1 MVKIVLL
8 DSLFPTWWV
17 VSSGFQTKRRDMEIM
32 PLLKHHGFLVKT
44 FKGGILAIINLPAL
58 QNNVLCSCWEKE
70 PARPGL
76 VTLQLYA
83 LYTLP
88 LEGLVLKLIHY
99 FGHQMP
105 RSDSLEKTLMLR
117 KIEGG
122 RRRGRQRMRW
132 LDGITNTMDMSLRKL
147 RKLVMDREAWCAAVH
162 GVAKGQRR
170 LSNWTE
176 LILSHA
182 ISCGPIVLTPIH
194 MLLKF
199 DYVPP
204 AIPVV
209 EI

>member
-8 DSLFPTWWV
+8 DSVFPPWWV

-44 FKGGILAIINLPAL
+44 FKGGVLAIINLPAL

-70 PARPGL
+70 RARPGL
-76 VTLQLYA
+76 VTLQLHA

-88 LEGLVLKLIHY
+88 LEGLVLKLKLHY

-122 RRRGRQRMRW
+122 RRRGWQRMRW
-132 LDGITNTMDMSLRKL
+132 LESITDSMDKSLSKL
-147 RKLVMDREAWCAAVH
+147 RELMLDREA
-162 GVAKGQRR
+162 
-170 LSNWTE
+170 
-176 LILSHA
+176 
-182 ISCGPIVLTPIH
+182 
-194 MLLKF
+194 
-199 DYVPP
+199 
-204 AIPVV
+204 
-209 EI
+209 